1 MTNIEDLLSH
11 QSVYDRSKSLVAAA
25 AEVHRSF
32 ELGWASGEP
41 RQSGSS
47 WEAWRRAT
55 PRLRAAM
62 DTMYPDP
69 LWGEVKAALRRG
81 DRTACEAALVF
92 LEVDPWCFRS
102 GYEKA
107 DLMKGVAHLEPST
120 GDQERVRRVVL
131 HVIRQTHRR
140 EFPRLVGLAASVWGP
155 QLETDLDRLEQ
166 GGNQE
171 LREEVVLLRRLVAIR
186 LHETSRRADA

>member
-1 MTNIEDLLSH
+1 VTNIEDLLSH
-11 QSVYDRSKSLVAAA
+11 QSVLDRSKSLVAAA

-32 ELGWASGEP
+32 ELGRASGES

-55 PRLRAAM
+55 PRLHAAM
-62 DTMYPDP
+62 ETMYPEP
-69 LWGEVKAALRRG
+69 LWGEVKAALRS
-81 DRTACEAALVF
+81 DDSTAREAALVF

-107 DLMKGVAHLEPST
+107 DLMKGLAHLELST

-131 HVIRQTHRR
+131 HVIQQPHRR
-140 EFPRLVGLAASVWGP
+140 ELPRLVGLAASVWGP
-155 QLETDLDRLEQ
+155 RLETDLDHLER
-166 GGNQE
+166 GGNDE
-171 LREEVVLLRRLVAIR
+171 LSEEVILLRHLVTIR
-186 LHETSRRADA
+186 LHEASRRAAH

>member
-11 QSVYDRSKSLVAAA
+11 QSVLDRAKSLVAAA

-32 ELGWASGEP
+32 ELGLASREP
-41 RQSGSS
+41 RPSGSS
-47 WEAWRRAT
+47 WEAWHRAV

-69 LWGEVKAALRRG
+69 LWGEVKAGLRSG
-81 DRTACEAALVF
+81 DRTAREAALVF

-107 DLMKGVAHLEPST
+107 DLMKGVAHLELST

-131 HVIRQTHRR
+131 HVIRQPRRR
-140 EFPRLVGLAASVWGP
+140 EFPRLAGLAASVWSP
-155 QLETDLDRLEQ
+155 QLDADIDHLER
-166 GGNQE
+166 GDNQE
-171 LREEVVLLRRLVAIR
+171 LREQAGLLRRLVTIR
-186 LHETSRRADA
+186 LHEASHRAHA

>member
-1 MTNIEDLLSH
+1 MRPTVIAAIADVSRTRVWHDLRRAKRRCARAAECRRVVTNIEDLLSH
-11 QSVYDRSKSLVAAA
+11 QSVLDRSKSLVAAA

-55 PRLRAAM
+55 PRLHTAM
-62 DTMYPDP
+62 DAMYPDP
-69 LWGEVKAALRRG
+69 LWVEVKAALRRG
-81 DRTACEAALVF
+81 ERTACEAALVF

-107 DLMKGVAHLEPST
+107 DLMKGVAHLELSA
-120 GDQERVRRVVL
+120 GERL
-131 HVIRQTHRR
+131 
-140 EFPRLVGLAASVWGP
+140 
-155 QLETDLDRLEQ
+155 
-166 GGNQE
+166 
-171 LREEVVLLRRLVAIR
+171 
-186 LHETSRRADA
+186 TSRR